1 MYSLLSGLVKY
12 VLKKDEYCV
21 LIIGLDNAGKTTFL
35 EQVKTSYCHN
45 RAQFPLDKIVPTV
58 GLNVGKIAT
67 QGVKITLWDMGGQD
81 ALRTLWKDYFLSCHG
96 VVYIVDSEDEERL
109 LDSRDVFLKV
119 ISHVQTNDLPLLV
132 LANKRDSDHA
142 EEMKKIKSIF
152 KECADVIGQRDCVV
166 LPCSALK
173 GEGLEDGI
181 EWLTLRMKNNDT
193 RPSRENG

>member
-21 LIIGLDNAGKTTFL
+21 LIIGLDNAGKTTLL

-45 RAQFPLDKIVPTV
+45 STQFPLDKIVPTV

-67 QGVKITLWDMGGQD
+67 QGVKLTLWDMGGQD

-96 VVYIVDSEDEERL
+96 IVYVVDSEDEERL

-119 ISHVQTNDLPLLV
+119 CHLSQSGCLSQGLSSFPVGMSFSRFIIFLS
-132 LANKRDSDHA
+132 RDV
-142 EEMKKIKSIF
+142 F
-152 KECADVIGQRDCVV
+152 
-166 LPCSALK
+166 LK
-173 GEGLEDGI
+173 ACHL
-181 EWLTLRMKNNDT
+181 
-193 RPSRENG
+193 SQ

>member
-1 MYSLLSGLVKY
+1 MKS
-12 VLKKDEYCV
+12 
-21 LIIGLDNAGKTTFL
+21 
-35 EQVKTSYCHN
+35 SYCHN
-45 RAQFPLDKIVPTV
+45 KSSFPLDKIVPTV
-58 GLNVGKIAT
+58 GLNVGKIIT

-96 VVYIVDSEDEERL
+96 IVYVVDSEDEDRL

-119 ISHVQTNDLPLLV
+119 ISHVQTADLPLLV
-132 LANKRDSDHA
+132 FANKRDSDRA
-142 EEMKKIKSIF
+142 GDLKRIKGIF

-173 GEGLEDGI
+173 AEGLEDGV
-181 EWLTLRMKNNDT
+181 EWITLRMKSNESD